1 MNGLDKWPLSLDPFL
16 AQAVTL
22 NDATGHGLMRQ
33 IEPNAGEG

>member
-1 MNGLDKWPLSLDPFL
+1 MNELDKWALSLDPFL

-22 NDATGHGLMRQ
+22 NDATGLMQQ